1 MNTIEQDRKWYLIHN
16 NNGEWISDDN
26 AVDVSKEEVQRLK
39 VMAMRANKKLSV
51 QHGIEGCLWC
61 YKHEYDE
68 IFKELNMEQTNLSTV
83 EQTHA
88 VLMNAEN
95 KVWETIYKRYAEGII
110 MNKEKYGRNAK
121 AFQPKSPLIT
131 YSCIGKVMDNDN
143 TTSYDLRFAGQSVG
157 LVCVNEKWPDKVRL
171 TVNEEQAKYAKEKFH
186 FENSKAF
193 NRIDWKNDAKAID
206 FRRFYMNNE
215 STKDIAVKSQEH
227 RIESLMLQEFSK
239 TLRKQKKLLCN
250 IQPVKLGGKF
260 FQLKTPLKGSA
271 HDPAISLKTNKNGAT
286 GGGIDILARVKH
298 GAFNSRLAVIELKDE
313 KSESQ
318 EFAMFQALIYATFI
332 ANLLRSESGKK
343 WWYIFKEKKG
353 TKDVLNNIGK
363 IDFSKIDEKLEE
375 VPKDL
380 HIDVVTLMHKEDTK
394 EGSFE
399 DITIK
404 ELKVTFHLYSLYY
417 ETDEKGNPI
426 RFTGTLKD
434 VLKK

>member
-1 MNTIEQDRKWYLIHN
+1 MK
-16 NNGEWISDDN
+16 
-26 AVDVSKEEVQRLK
+26 
-39 VMAMRANKKLSV
+39 
-51 QHGIEGCLWC
+51 
-61 YKHEYDE
+61 
-68 IFKELNMEQTNLSTV
+68 QTNFSTV

-95 KVWETIYKRYAEGII
+95 KAWEAVYKRYAEGII
-110 MNKEKYGRNAK
+110 MNKEKYGRNAR
-121 AFQPKSPLIT
+121 AFQPNSPLIA
-131 YSCIGKVMDNDN
+131 YSCIGKAMSNDN

-157 LVCVNEKWPDKVRL
+157 LVEVNENWHHKVKL
-171 TVNEEQAKYAKEKFH
+171 TVNERQAKYAKEKFH
-186 FENSKAF
+186 FENSDSF
-193 NRIDWKNDAKAID
+193 ERIDWKDAAGAID

-227 RIESLMLQEFSK
+227 RIESMILKEFSK

-260 FQLKTPLKGSA
+260 FQLTTPLKGST
-271 HDPAISLKTNKNGAT
+271 HNPTISLTENKNGAT

-298 GAFNSRLAVIELKDE
+298 GAFDSRLAVIELKDE

-318 EFAMFQALIYATFI
+318 EVAMFQALIYATFI

-353 TKDVLNNIGK
+353 TKDVLNNFGK
-363 IDFSKIDEKLEE
+363 IDLSKIDEKLEE
-375 VPKDL
+375 VPEDL
-380 HIDVVTLMHKEDTK
+380 HIDVVTLMHKEDIK

-399 DITIK
+399 DITIE